1 MAHPEKKKASTEPEI
16 MEKLVALCK
25 QRGFVFQSSEI
36 YGGLKSCYDYGPLG
50 TELKRNVKAEWW
62 RAMVHSREDIV
73 GLDASIIMHPDVWR
87 ASGHLAGFADP
98 MATCARC
105 GKSFRADH
113 VWELLLDSGWYQA
126 LLELYQNNEVS
137 SLVLKRWAE
146 QKGKKL
152 APNLALCRDPDGT
165 LARLAEKTGGEIPGS
180 LTFKEFVQHL
190 TTEQL
195 ERTGLQNPC
204 LECGGELQEPR
215 AFNLMFRTSLGPVD
229 PIEAFIARMR
239 QKQSQLVGACST
251 PNNTEWLD
259 LLRQE
264 CKAAVEES
272 AVYLR
277 PETAQA
283 MFTNFSNVQQSM
295 RMKLPFGIAQQGK
308 SFRNEITVKHFT
320 FRSCEF
326 EQMEMEFF
334 CHPPEFTPPG
344 AKTDM
349 QWFEYWSNERLNW
362 YARLGLR
369 KEKLRLRAHEA
380 NEMAHY
386 AKACNDIEYE
396 YPWGWGELEGIAH
409 RTDYDLKQH
418 EKHSG
423 KKLTYF
429 DPLVNK
435 HYHPLVIEPAAGA
448 DRAALAFLID
458 GFAEEPPPPGT
469 NEGRTVLRLH
479 PRLAPVKLAVFPL
492 VKKEGMPEAAR
503 KIVDEFSQCGIK
515 ASYDEKDAIG
525 RRYRRQDECGT
536 PYCITVD
543 GQTAQDGSV
552 TIRERDSMKQ
562 ERIQVAEAVKVVQK
576 RLAE

>member
-1 MAHPEKKKASTEPEI
+1 MAKPEKKKANAEPEI

-50 TELKRNVKAEWW
+50 AELKRNVKAEWW
-62 RAMVHSREDIV
+62 RTMVHAREDVV
-73 GLDASIIMHPDVWR
+73 GLDASIIMHPNVWR
-87 ASGHLAGFADP
+87 ASGHLATFADP
-98 MATCARC
+98 MVDCKDCKER
-105 GKSFRADH
+105 GRADK
-113 VWELLLDSGWYQA
+113 WPQA
-126 LLELYQNNEVS
+126 AKGSEIEFKVVVDHQS
-137 SLVLKRWAE
+137 
-146 QKGKKL
+146 GKKETRKGAVGDL
-152 APNLALCRDPDGT
+152 GIVCPNC
-165 LARLAEKTGGEIPGS
+165 GS
-180 LTFKEFVQHL
+180 PNMSDI
-190 TTEQL
+190 
-195 ERTGLQNPC
+195 R
-204 LECGGELQEPR
+204 R
-215 AFNLMFRTSLGPVD
+215 FNLMFRTSLGSID
-229 PIEAFIARMR
+229 PIETLSRRLEGKAL
-239 QKQSQLVGACST
+239 SG
-251 PNNTEWLD
+251 EE
-259 LLRQE
+259 LRKVLAE
-264 CKAAVEES
+264 SIEET

-283 MFTNFSNVQQSM
+283 MFTNFTNVQQSM
-295 RMKLPFGIAQQGK
+295 RMKPPFGIAQQGK
-308 SFRNEITVKHFT
+308 SFRNEITVEHFT

-334 CHPPEFTPPG
+334 VTPPEYLQPG
-344 AKTDM
+344 EKTDM

-362 YARLGLR
+362 YASLGLR
-369 KEKLRLRAHEA
+369 KEKLRLRPHEA
-380 NEMAHY
+380 NELAHY
-386 AKACNDIEYE
+386 AKACNDVEYE

-429 DPLVNK
+429 DPQANK
-435 HYHPLVIEPAAGA
+435 HYHPFVIEPAAGA

-458 GFAEEPPPPGT
+458 GFVEEPPPPGT

-479 PRLAPVKLAVFPL
+479 PRLAPIKLAVFPL
-492 VKKEGMPEAAR
+492 VKKEGMPESAR
-503 KIVDEFSQCGIK
+503 KIVEEFSKAGIK
-515 ASYDEKDAIG
+515 AAYDEKDAIG

-562 ERIQVAEAVKVVQK
+562 DRIQVAEAVKVVRK